1 MSDTQRRFRFGVQN
15 RSAPSRTDW
24 VAQARKAEA
33 LGYDVF
39 LMPDHLAGEF
49 ATGPGLAAAAAA
61 TSTIRLATLVLQNDL
76 RHPALVAQEAATLDI
91 LSDGRYELGLGAGG
105 SLPHDYE
112 TTGIPF
118 DPPGVRMERLEE
130 SVTVVKGLFA
140 EGPFSFSGKHYT
152 ITELDGRP
160 KPVQRPHPPILL
172 GGGGPRML
180 RLAAREADI
189 VSIFARLLPGGGFQ
203 LDELPAAAIARKVDL
218 LRQEAGERFPHV
230 ELNVLVQAVIVTDD
244 RNAGIEQMQQR
255 WAGIPT
261 EHWLDSPHVLIG
273 SSTQIAEQLRRYREQ
288 LGLSYYI
295 VFADQLDTFAPV
307 VAELSGR

>member
-1 MSDTQRRFRFGVQN
+1 MNVVQRRFRFGVQH
-15 RSAPSRTDW
+15 RSAASRADW
-24 VAQARKAEA
+24 AEQARKAEA

-76 RHPALVAQEAATLDI
+76 RHPVLVAQEAATLDV

-112 TTGIPF
+112 TTGIRF
-118 DPPGVRMERLEE
+118 DPAGVRMERLEE
-130 SVTVVKGLFA
+130 SVTIVKGLFA
-140 EGPFSFSGKHYT
+140 DGPFSFNGKHYT
-152 ITELDGRP
+152 ITELDGHP

-203 LDELPAAAIARKVDL
+203 LDELPAAAIAQKVDL
-218 LRQEAGERFPHV
+218 LREAAGERFPHL
-230 ELNVLVQAVIVTDD
+230 ELNALVQAVIVTDD
-244 RNAGIEQMQQR
+244 REAGIAQMQQR
-255 WAGIPT
+255 WAGVPP

-273 SSTQIAEQLRRYREQ
+273 SITQIADQLRRYRER

-295 VFADQLDTFAPV
+295 VFADQRDAFAPV
-307 VAELSGR
+307 VAELAGR